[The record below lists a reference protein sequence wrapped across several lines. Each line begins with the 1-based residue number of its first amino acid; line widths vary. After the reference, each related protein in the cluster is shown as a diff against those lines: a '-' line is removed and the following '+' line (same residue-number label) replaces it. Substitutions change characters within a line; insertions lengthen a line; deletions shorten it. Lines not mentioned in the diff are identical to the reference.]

1 MNQFIEYVCR
11 GVIRSEDAIKNL
23 NRKVAR
29 LTRCNRKL
37 GVSVICVS
45 VAGLLLTSVVAAQDK
60 EIQAL
65 KKQVATLMPVPE
77 EKPEEGS
84 TEDTVDTTEEQN
96 DQEGA

>member
-11 GVIRSEDAIKNL
+11 GVIRSEDAIKNM
-23 NRKVAR
+23 NRKVAG
-29 LTRCNRKL
+29 LTKCHRKL
-37 GVSVICVS
+37 GISVICVS

-65 KKQVATLMPVPE
+65 KKQVATLMPKDE
-77 EKPEEGS
+77 PEEGS
-84 TEDTVDTTEEQN
+84 TEDTTDTTEEQN